1 MPSTS
6 FSTSFIDYA
15 RIILGWATVALFLLL
30 ALPGPPALLLTVII
44 AVILFCS
51 FGVVK
56 QAERL
61 AVILGDPYGSLVL
74 TLSIVIIEVILIAAV
89 MLGPGESASIA
100 RDSVMAVSMI
110 IMALVVGVSF
120 LVGGLRHGALIH
132 NGTGAQT
139 YLTLILLLSAVAFAV
154 PAFLSDEGDYAPAQG
169 ITVAVCTM
177 VLYAFFLWR
186 QMGAQA
192 TDFQDSEAMGP
203 TAPAFHGEVIFRI
216 ALLVVTVLPIV
227 WLSHDMAGLMDTTL
241 TQFGAPIALAGLVI
255 AMIVFLPETIT
266 TVRAAWG
273 AETQRVINLAHGAL
287 VSTLGLTIPSVLI
300 IGNLTGQ
307 QVILGETP
315 INLLLLGAT
324 IAVTGVIFS
333 ARKITAVHGAV
344 LLMLF
349 GIYMMA
355 LLA

>member
-6 FSTSFIDYA
+6 FLDYA
-15 RIILGWATVALFLLL
+15 RIILGWATVALFLLVV
-30 ALPGPPALLLTVII
+30 LPGPPVVLLATVI

-74 TLSIVIIEVILIAAV
+74 TLSIVIIEVILILAV

-100 RDSVMAVSMI
+100 RDSVMAVSLI
-110 IMALVVGVSF
+110 IMALVVGTAF
-120 LVGGLRHGALIH
+120 LLGGLRHGALTH
-132 NGTGAQT
+132 NDTGAQT
-139 YLTLILLLSAVAFAV
+139 YLVLILMLSVVAFAV
-154 PAFLSDEGDYAPAQG
+154 PTFLGGQYGPGQG
-169 ITVAVCTM
+169 LFVAACTI
-177 VLYAFFLWR
+177 VLYVFFLWR

-192 TDFQDSEAMGP
+192 GDFQDFGALGP
-203 TAPAFHGEVIFRI
+203 TAPAFRGEVIFRI

-227 WLSHDMAGLMDTTL
+227 WLSHDMAGLMDITL
-241 TQFGAPIALAGLVI
+241 KQFGAPAALAGLAI

-266 TVRAAWG
+266 TIRAAWG

-300 IGNLTGQ
+300 IGTLTGQ

-324 IAVTGVIFS
+324 ILATGMIFT

-349 GIYMMA
+349 AIYMMA
-355 LLA
+355 LLS

>member
-1 MPSTS
+1 MPSTRLN
-6 FSTSFIDYA
+6 FIDYA
-15 RIILGWATVALFLLL
+15 RIIVGWTVVALFALV
-30 ALPGPPALLLTVII
+30 ALPGSPVLLLTIII

-61 AVILGDPYGSLVL
+61 AVMLGDPYGSLVL

-89 MLGPGESASIA
+89 MLGPGESATIA

-110 IMALVVGVSF
+110 IMALVVGTAF
-120 LVGGLRHGALIH
+120 LVGGLRHGGLTH

-139 YLTLILLLSAVAFAV
+139 YLVLIVALSAIAFAV
-154 PAFLSDEGDYAPAQG
+154 PVFLGAAGQYRTGQG
-169 ITVAVCTM
+169 LAVAVGTI

-192 TDFQDSEAMGP
+192 GDFQDS
-203 TAPAFHGEVIFRI
+203 TAAEPAGSAFTGEVPFR
-216 ALLVVTVLPIV
+216 AAVLVLTVLPIV

-241 TQFGAPIALAGLVI
+241 VHFGAPVALAGLVI

-266 TVRAAWG
+266 TIRAAWG

-300 IGNLTGQ
+300 IGAITGQ
-307 QVILGETP
+307 TVILAETP
-315 INLLLLGAT
+315 INLLLLGVT
-324 IAVTGVIFS
+324 IAITGIVFS
-333 ARKITAVHGAV
+333 ARKITAIHGTA
-344 LLMLF
+344 LLLTF
-349 GIYMMA
+349 GIYLMA
-355 LLA
+355 LLS

>member
-6 FSTSFIDYA
+6 FLDYA
-15 RIILGWATVALFLLL
+15 RIILGWATVALFLLVV
-30 ALPGPPALLLTVII
+30 LPGPPVLLLVTVI

-74 TLSIVIIEVILIAAV
+74 TLSIVIIEVILIVAV

-100 RDSVMAVSMI
+100 RDSVMAVSLI
-110 IMALVVGVSF
+110 IMALVVGTAF
-120 LVGGLRHGALIH
+120 LLGGLRHGALTH

-139 YLTLILLLSAVAFAV
+139 YLALILMLSVVAFAV
-154 PAFLSDEGDYAPAQG
+154 PTFLGGQYGPGQG
-169 ITVAVCTM
+169 LFVATCTI
-177 VLYAFFLWR
+177 VLYVFFLWR

-192 TDFQDSEAMGP
+192 DDFQDLAALGP
-203 TAPAFHGEVIFRI
+203 TAPAFRGEVILRI

-227 WLSHDMAGLMDTTL
+227 WLSHDMAGLMDLTL
-241 TQFGAPIALAGLVI
+241 KQFGAPATLAGLVI

-266 TVRAAWG
+266 TIRAAWG

-300 IGNLTGQ
+300 IGTLTGQ

-324 IAVTGVIFS
+324 IFATGMIFT
-333 ARKITAVHGAV
+333 ARRITAVHGAV

-349 GIYMMA
+349 AIYMMA
-355 LLA
+355 LLS